1 MSNNFRSIIVAPSAR
16 FKDFINPGFYE
27 GCRIVSLL
35 KNKSNL
41 SDFWEKTAKLFATL
55 NQLSG
60 GESQLANTYDEK
72 LKCIGAADYYFFSE
86 NETTQD
92 WDEETMNFLYKL
104 SEQQKYDQIISYN
117 VLCEAKNKGLDL
129 GLKRQSTSSCIRRW
143 SWDEEP
149 DTDDE
154 KYKRKVHCWILN
166 DVQDGSGIL
175 VIDCYNPAGSTYN
188 LSDFTAAFAERMSIL
203 FEAHSENKG
212 LQVFRDAYKNA
223 IDDILKK
230 SVLTK

>member
-1 MSNNFRSIIVAPSAR
+1 MPPLFDSEARFVVIFTAFALKCQDLNFMSNNFRSIIVAPSAR

-41 SDFWEKTAKLFATL
+41 SDFWEKTAKLLATL

-72 LKCIGAADYYFFSE
+72 LKCIGAADYYFISE

-104 SEQQKYDQIISYN
+104 SSLLYCCCGKS
-117 VLCEAKNKGLDL
+117 
-129 GLKRQSTSSCIRRW
+129 
-143 SWDEEP
+143 
-149 DTDDE
+149 
-154 KYKRKVHCWILN
+154 RKKVPL
-166 DVQDGSGIL
+166 
-175 VIDCYNPAGSTYN
+175 
-188 LSDFTAAFAERMSIL
+188 
-203 FEAHSENKG
+203 
-212 LQVFRDAYKNA
+212 
-223 IDDILKK
+223 
-230 SVLTK
+230 